1 MVISFLSAAQ
11 FSLSLCVSVKREK
24 CPIRHGKIH
33 HYKCTLRIWYI
44 KKKKSCNKKISSRV
58 KFRRR
63 GDATTCLLVRI
74 FSKVVTSEWHVWYV
88 RILYFLD
95 MEKMS
100 YFGEWWQNL
109 RAKNGFFVLT
119 DFLVFKLFQWNQVIA
134 RRARVC
140 NKYSSVIGYLTIT
153 FPVFSSCQNILA

>member
-1 MVISFLSAAQ
+1 MQNGENFSKLRKYCRNVAIFQVEKIANYGDFFSFPAQ

-33 HYKCTLRIWYI
+33 HYKCTLRIYQE
-44 KKKKSCNKKISSRV
+44 KKSCNKKISSRV

-109 RAKNGFFVLT
+109 REPKMDSL
-119 DFLVFKLFQWNQVIA
+119 
-134 RRARVC
+134 
-140 NKYSSVIGYLTIT
+140 Y
-153 FPVFSSCQNILA
+153 